1 MATLTHNHIHL
12 TALQYAPARWLT
24 IMITEFANY
33 NCISTRILY
42 TQHTHTHNTKKHNT
56 IRETII
62 RQLIRLR
69 YGCMRTCVCA
79 INMHARAR
87 SACVRMRKVD
97 WEIQCIQQK
106 TTQKRNVVTARKC
119 MRRSVRSSRNCER
132 MRALA
137 DDPCS
142 QAMVLK
148 GVRACVVGCFNCE
161 YVKYFQHTF
170 ALYFRACRMANV
182 SSQSHDWFGAKR
194 WIYVSAPGYA

>member
-1 MATLTHNHIHL
+1 MH
-12 TALQYAPARWLT
+12 
-24 IMITEFANY
+24 
-33 NCISTRILY
+33 
-42 TQHTHTHNTKKHNT
+42 TKKHNT

-79 INMHARAR
+79 INMHARTR

-119 MRRSVRSSRNCER
+119 MRRRVRSSRNCER

-148 GVRACVVGCFNCE
+148 GVRACVRWAVLIANMLSIFNTHLRYTSELAAWQTFHHNRTTGLAQNGGSMCRLPGMRDFRIN
-161 YVKYFQHTF
+161 VQMHLVQH
-170 ALYFRACRMANV
+170 
-182 SSQSHDWFGAKR
+182 
-194 WIYVSAPGYA
+194 GY